1 MKRLALPANPAARAV
16 LAVVAVLLAVNLV
29 SAAIDALAPS
39 PSGPDSSSFA
49 TSPRGLAAWAEL
61 ERRAGVKVSALRR
74 PPSATSLPAGG
85 TVVLLDPGRLQR
97 SEAEAL
103 RGFAER
109 GGRVVAGGAPAE
121 WVESLLK
128 VETAPDFDRDAAETA
143 ERLAPAPETAGVA
156 RVRTAG
162 DGRWLS
168 AGGALRA
175 LGTRDGA
182 LLLLARA
189 GRGRIA
195 LLADASPLQNRL
207 LDEADNAA
215 LAVALA
221 GEGPLTFV
229 ESVHGY
235 GPARGLRALPARF
248 GWALI
253 GVALAALCFGVARGR
268 RLGPAEPE
276 RRDLAPPRRA
286 YVDSL
291 AATMAKGK
299 QRDEAVAPV
308 REEARRRLAKR
319 AGLGRESDDE
329 AWLAAG
335 RAAGLDAE
343 AARAL
348 LGPARDDV
356 TVVATGRALAGL
368 ARKGNDAGAP

>member
-16 LAVVAVLLAVNLV
+16 LAIVSVLLVINLV
-29 SAAIDALAPS
+29 AAAIDALAPS

-49 TSPRGLAAWAEL
+49 TSARGLAAWAEL
-61 ERRAGVKVSALRR
+61 ERRAGVEVSALRR
-74 PPSATSLPAGG
+74 PPSATSLPARG
-85 TVVLLDPGRLQR
+85 TVVLLDPGHLQR

-109 GGRVVAGGAPAE
+109 GGRVIAGGEPDD
-121 WVESLLK
+121 WVATLLGLDGP
-128 VETAPDFDRDAAETA
+128 PDFDDDSAETA
-143 ERLAPAPETAGVA
+143 RRLVDAPETAGVT

-162 DGRWLS
+162 EGRWRS
-168 AGGALRA
+168 AGRAQRA
-175 LGTRDGA
+175 LGTRGGA
-182 LLLLARA
+182 LLLLATA
-189 GRGRIA
+189 GQGRIA

-215 LAVALA
+215 LALALG
-221 GEGPLTFV
+221 GEGPLAFV

-235 GPARGLRALPARF
+235 GPARGLAALPARF

-253 GVALAALCFGVARGR
+253 GLALAALCFGVARGR
-268 RLGPAEPE
+268 RLGPPEPE

-308 REEARRRLAKR
+308 RAEARRLLAKR

-329 AWLAAG
+329 AWFAAG

-343 AARAL
+343 ATRAL

>member
-16 LAVVAVLLAVNLV
+16 LAAVAVLLAINLV
-29 SAAIDALAPS
+29 AAAIDALAPS
-39 PSGPDSSSFA
+39 PSGPHSSSFA

-109 GGRVVAGGAPAE
+109 GGHVVAGGRPDA
-121 WVESLLK
+121 WVATLLGLDDP
-128 VETAPDFDRDAAETA
+128 PDFDRDAPETA
-143 ERLAPAPETAGVA
+143 GRLATAPETAGVA

-168 AGGALRA
+168 AGNAQRA
-175 LGTRDGA
+175 LGTRNGA
-182 LLLLARA
+182 LLLLAPA
-189 GRGRIA
+189 GQGRIA

-215 LAVALA
+215 LALALG
-221 GEGPLTFV
+221 GEGPLAFV

-235 GPARGLRALPARF
+235 GPARGLGALPARF

-253 GVALAALCFGVARGR
+253 GLALAALCFGLARGR
-268 RLGPAEPE
+268 RLGPPEPE
-276 RRDLAPPRRA
+276 QRDLAPPRRA

-299 QRDEAVAPV
+299 QRDDAVAPV

-319 AGLGRESDDE
+319 AGLGPGSDDE
-329 AWLAAG
+329 AWIAAG
-335 RAAGLDAE
+335 RAAGLDSE
-343 AARAL
+343 ATRAL

>member
-1 MKRLALPANPAARAV
+1 MKRVALPASPAARAA
-16 LAVVAVLLAVNLV
+16 LAIVAVLIGINLV
-29 SAAIDALAPS
+29 AAAIDALAPS

-49 TSPRGLAAWAEL
+49 TSARGLAAWAEL
-61 ERRAGVKVSALRR
+61 ERRSGVKVSALRR

-85 TVVLLDPGRLQR
+85 TVVVLDPGRLQR
-97 SEAEAL
+97 SEAAAL

-109 GGRVVAGGAPAE
+109 GGRVVAGGEPDA
-121 WVESLLK
+121 WVATLLGLD
-128 VETAPDFDRDAAETA
+128 EPPDFDDESAETA
-143 ERLAPAPETAGVA
+143 GRLAEAPETAGVA

-162 DGRWLS
+162 EGRWKS
-168 AGGALRA
+168 AGQAQRA
-175 LGTRDGA
+175 LGLRDGA
-182 LLLLARA
+182 LLLLATA
-189 GRGRIA
+189 GQGRIA

-207 LDEADNAA
+207 LGEADNAA
-215 LAVALA
+215 LALAL
-221 GEGPLTFV
+221 GGDGPLAFV

-235 GPARGLRALPARF
+235 GPARGLAALPARF

-253 GVALAALCFGVARGR
+253 GLALAALCFGFARGR
-268 RLGPAEPE
+268 RLGPPEPE

-299 QRDEAVAPV
+299 QRDDAVAPV

-319 AGLGRESDDE
+319 GGLGPDSDDE
-329 AWLAAG
+329 AWFAAG

-343 AARAL
+343 ATRAL
-348 LGPARDDV
+348 LGPAGDDV